1 MTAPLRRL
9 AAPRPVLPAASP
21 RPVSRVNPLEGRGR
35 SLAARRRIAVRPG
48 VSAWAQ
54 EWVEREAFKVWW
66 GDLVEARCGTREVAA
81 TVFGVTFQTACN
93 WFDRDRCPMGDK
105 VMLAVRMWPGDFGL
119 VGADDLRGAA

>member
-1 MTAPLRRL
+1 MTDPRRRL
-9 AAPRPVLPAASP
+9 AVPPVPNRAAPQ

-54 EWVEREAFKVWW
+54 EWVDRDAFKVWW

-81 TVFGVTFQTACN
+81 TLFGVTFQTACN

-105 VMLAVRMWPGDFGL
+105 VMLAVRMWPEAFGP
-119 VGADDLRGAA
+119 GAAA